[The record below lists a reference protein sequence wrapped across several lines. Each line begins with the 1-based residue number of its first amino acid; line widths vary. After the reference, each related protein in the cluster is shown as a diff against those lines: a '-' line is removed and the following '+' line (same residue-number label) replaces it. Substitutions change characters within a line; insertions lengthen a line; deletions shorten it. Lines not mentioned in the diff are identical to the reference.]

1 MPDSSEPTGDDLAR
15 QLRAEIALVAADA
28 QAART
33 LAAGGDRDVSEV
45 RAELRAHTR
54 VLAALRETQV
64 EQGRAIA
71 ELRTDFGT
79 LRAEFGTLRTEFGT
93 LVTEFVT
100 LRTEMRGG
108 FATMASGMADI
119 TTLLQRGSGD

>member
-1 MPDSSEPTGDDLAR
+1 MPQTPEPADQDPIR

-33 LAAGGDRDVSEV
+33 LAAGADRDVSEV

-54 VLAALRETQV
+54 VLNALRETQA

-71 ELRTDFGT
+71 ELR
-79 LRAEFGTLRTEFGT
+79 AQTEAG
-93 LVTEFVT
+93 FV
-100 LRTEMRGG
+100 EMRAG
-108 FATMASGMADI
+108 FATLASGMGDI
-119 TTLLQRGSGD
+119 TRLLQRENGG

>member
-1 MPDSSEPTGDDLAR
+1 MPQTPEPADQDPIR

-33 LAAGGDRDVSEV
+33 LAAGADRDVSEV

-54 VLAALRETQV
+54 VLNALRETQA

-71 ELRTDFGT
+71 ALRGEFTELRGEFTE
-79 LRAEFGTLRTEFGT
+79 LRL
-93 LVTEFVT
+93 
-100 LRTEMRGG
+100 EMRTG
-108 FATMASGMADI
+108 FATLASGMGDI
-119 TTLLQRGSGD
+119 TRLLQRGNGD